1 MSAEN
6 WLLIA
11 IIGFA
16 LSGIALI
23 VAVFMFIKMNIPSI
37 IGDLN
42 GKTVA
47 REIQAMREANASN
60 PQKGGLLPMYSRGR
74 TGRTSR
80 LQTGSLRGATGSL
93 RGATGTLRKQGGA
106 RGSTTTGSL
115 RKQGAP
121 KPETAPATSVLGGAD
136 AGATDVLTPNA
147 TPATSVL
154 GDNPVNTTPATSVLS
169 DHTTNPIPTATQA
182 FDAAVP
188 TGGQAVSFTVTRSMV
203 FVHTTETI

>member
-1 MSAEN
+1 MTAEN

-23 VAVFMFIKMNIPSI
+23 VAVFMFIKLNIPSI

-47 REIQAMREANASN
+47 REIQAMREANAAN

-80 LQTGSLRGATGSL
+80 LQTGSLRGNTGPL
-93 RGATGTLRKQGGA
+93 KGATGPLRKQGG
-106 RGSTTTGSL
+106 RGATTTTGSL
-115 RKQGAP
+115 HKPAAP
-121 KPETAPATSVLGGAD
+121 KPEEASATTVLGGAD
-136 AGATDVLTPNA
+136 AGATDVLAPNA

-154 GDNPVNTTPATSVLS
+154 S
-169 DHTTNPIPTATQA
+169 DTTTNPIPTATQA
-182 FDAAVP
+182 FDAVAPVDNK
-188 TGGQAVSFTVTRSMV
+188 AVSFTVTRSMV

>member
-1 MSAEN
+1 MTAET

-11 IIGFA
+11 IIGFS
-16 LSGIALI
+16 LSGVAL
-23 VAVFMFIKMNIPSI
+23 VVSVFMFIKLNIPSV

-47 REIQAMREANASN
+47 REIQAMREANAN
-60 PQKGGLLPMYSRGR
+60 APQQGGLLPMYSRAR

-80 LQTGSLRGATGSL
+80 LQTGSLRGTTGSLRKNPASPRGATGSL
-93 RGATGTLRKQGGA
+93 RG
-106 RGSTTTGSL
+106 TTGSL
-115 RKQGAP
+115 RKNPAP
-121 KPETAPATSVLGGAD
+121 KPEAAPATSVLTSTE

-154 GDNPVNTTPATSVLS
+154 GDNGANTTPATSVLS
-169 DHTTNPIPTATQA
+169 DSTTNPIPTATQA
-182 FDAAVP
+182 FDTAAAAGDKAVP
-188 TGGQAVSFTVTRSMV
+188 FHVTRSLV